1 MNSTGLRMKYKF
13 IDLFAGIGGIRLA
26 FESTGSECVF
36 SSEIDKYAQATY
48 NENFGDY
55 PKGDITKILS
65 NEIPEHDILCA
76 GFPCQPFSQAGVA
89 KYNSLGWK
97 HGFEHKTKGTLFHDV
112 CRILKYH
119 KPKAFLLEN
128 VKNLKGHDGGKT
140 WEVIQNSLTS
150 LGYTIY
156 DSVIDAAKL
165 VPQHRERVYIIG
177 FKDELKFDWPD
188 ILDLKPRLNQ
198 ILYNRTKDR
207 YTLTDGV
214 WRALKRHAKRH
225 KSKGH
230 GFGYGIADRKG
241 ISRTLSARY
250 YKDGAEILIEQKKGK
265 NPRRLNPRECA
276 RLMGYSDD
284 FKIPVS
290 DSQAYRQFGNS
301 VVVPLV
307 KIIAERI
314 VYTLENPELLPEQ
327 TKVSEYLA
335 EI

>member
-1 MNSTGLRMKYKF
+1 MNRYRF
-13 IDLFAGIGGIRLA
+13 IDLFAGIGGFRIA
-26 FESTGSECVF
+26 FEDTEAKCVF

-48 NENFGDY
+48 HENFGEY
-55 PKGDITKILS
+55 PEGDITTILS
-65 NEIPEHDILCA
+65 KDIPEHDILCA

-97 HGFEHKTKGTLFHDV
+97 HGFEHETKGTLFHDV

-119 KPKAFLLEN
+119 QPKTFLLEN

-140 WEVIQNSLTS
+140 WGVIQKSLVD

-156 DSVIDAAKL
+156 SSVIDAAKM
-165 VPQHRERVYIIG
+165 VPQHRERVYIVG
-177 FKDELKFDWPD
+177 FKEELKFEWPE
-188 ILDLKPRLNQ
+188 IPDLKPRLNQ
-198 ILYNRTKDR
+198 ILYRRAKER

-214 WRALKRHAKRH
+214 WKALKRHAKRH

-241 ISRTLSARY
+241 ISRTMSARY
-250 YKDGAEILIEQKKGK
+250 YKDGAEILIEQKNGK

-276 RLMGYSDD
+276 RLMGFSDD

-290 DSQAYRQFGNS
+290 DNQAYRQFGNS
-301 VVVPLV
+301 VVAPLV
-307 KIIAERI
+307 TIIAERI
-314 VYTLENPELLPEQ
+314 VHTLNNPELLPEQ
-327 TKVSEYLA
+327 TKVSDFVA
-335 EI
+335 EV

>member
-1 MNSTGLRMKYKF
+1 MKFKF
-13 IDLFAGIGGIRLA
+13 IDLFAGIGGFRIA
-26 FESTGSECVF
+26 FESAGAKCVF
-36 SSEIDKYAQATY
+36 SSENDKYAQATY
-48 NENFGDY
+48 YENFEDY
-55 PKGDITKILS
+55 PSGDITKILS
-65 NEIPEHDILCA
+65 NEIPKHDILCA

-89 KYNSLGWK
+89 KYNSLGIK
-97 HGFEHKTKGTLFHDV
+97 HGFDHETKGTLFNDI

-128 VKNLKGHDGGKT
+128 VKNLKGHDKGNT
-140 WEVIQNSLTS
+140 WKVIEESLIN

-156 DSVIDAAKL
+156 YSVIDAAKI

-177 FKDELKFDWPD
+177 FREELKFEWPE
-188 ILDLKPRLNQ
+188 IPDLEPRLNQ
-198 ILYNRTKDR
+198 ILYKRTQDR

-214 WRALKRHAKRH
+214 WKALKRHASRH
-225 KSKGH
+225 KSKGN

-250 YKDGAEILIEQKKGK
+250 YKDGAEILIEQKSNK

-276 RLMGYSDD
+276 RLMGYSDS

-290 DSQAYRQFGNS
+290 DNQAYKQFGNS

-307 KIIAERI
+307 KILAERLI
-314 VYTLENPELLPEQ
+314 YTLENPKFLPEQ
-327 TKVSEYLA
+327 T
-335 EI
+335 EITGFAKT